1 MSLYK
6 YLGTYGQYLVGN
18 NIADT
23 RAHAIEKGMREVLSA
38 VNGCDDR
45 NLALFKKH
53 EPDLYKG
60 IVRYATIQM
69 ERVPE

>member
-1 MSLYK
+1 MSLYE

-18 NIADT
+18 NMADT
-23 RAHAIEKGMREVLSA
+23 RANEIEKGLRVLLSA
-38 VNGCDDR
+38 VNGCDNR

>member
-1 MSLYK
+1 MSSSFYK
-6 YLGTYGQYLVGN
+6 YLVGN

-23 RAHAIEKGMREVLSA
+23 RAHAIEKGLQQLLSA

-53 EPDLYKG
+53 EPDLYNG
-60 IVRYATIQM
+60 LVRYAKIQM